1 MNLTLRSKI
10 ILSLLIGVILFLVIF
25 AIVRLTSFVKKAG
38 QGTNGAI
45 GVEVPVPSPT
55 PSPEPSPTPN
65 PSPAPAPQPIPP
77 PQRSAGEADLASIA
91 LPFAERFGSYSNQS
105 SYENLSDLLP
115 FMTEDFKKWAQGK
128 INEQLAK
135 PYQPIYQ
142 GVTTKA
148 LSYSM
153 KMFDEQTGIAEM
165 AVSTQRREMIGSPA
179 NTKIYNQDVTLKF
192 VKSDDI
198 WLVDRAEWK

>member
-10 ILSLLIGVILFLVIF
+10 ILTLLIGVILFLVIF
-25 AIVRLTSFVKKAG
+25 AIVRVVSFVGKAG
-38 QGTNGAI
+38 QETQDTVGIETPA
-45 GVEVPVPSPT
+45 PSPT
-55 PSPEPSPTPN
+55 PSSQASPAPTPSPTP
-65 PSPAPAPQPIPP
+65 APQPVPP
-77 PQRSAGEADLASIA
+77 PQRSAGEGDLASIG

-115 FMTEDFKKWAQGK
+115 FMTENFKKWAQGK
-128 INEQLAK
+128 VNEQLQKA
-135 PYQPIYQ
+135 YQPIYQ

-153 KMFDEQTGIAEM
+153 GIFNEQTGIAEM
-165 AVSTQRREMIGSPA
+165 TVSTQRREMIGSTA

-192 VKSDDI
+192 VKTDDI
-198 WLVDRAEWK
+198 WLVDHAEWK